1 MRQKGSILNKLV
13 ILSNNFGTLL
23 LAEKGV
29 GLEDFAI
36 LQFIIYPFVLKWV
49 FAPFLDTYYNTK
61 FGKRKTYI
69 VPIQYLLSFCLFA
82 LSCRIQHYVDNK

>member
-49 FAPFLDTYYNTK
+49 FAPFLDTYYQVMKNCR
-61 FGKRKTYI
+61 FSGKKC
-69 VPIQYLLSFCLFA
+69 QKKLKKNQDFHL
-82 LSCRIQHYVDNK
+82 K

>member
-1 MRQKGSILNKLV
+1 MSKKNKKKMSKKLKKTC
-13 ILSNNFGTLL
+13 NFPYL
-23 LAEKGV
+23 
-29 GLEDFAI
+29 
-36 LQFIIYPFVLKWV
+36 
-49 FAPFLDTYYNTK
+49 TYYNTK